1 MTLVREPVNAT
12 PRKAMGQSRRAR
24 VLARFYGMCAYPGCE
39 ISDSLQIDHTIPIA
53 LGGVEEDHN
62 LRPLCNYHHLQKTK
76 LDVKM
81 IAKAKRIIKRDAG
94 EGRMKQK
101 IHSRGFS
108 KPSVPVKIPSRP
120 FGPSKKSRRAM
131 EADQ

>member
-1 MTLVREPVNAT
+1 MTLTREPVPAT

-24 VLARFYGMCAYPGCE
+24 VLARFGGKCAYPGCE

-53 LGGVEEDHN
+53 LGGLEDDAN
-62 LRPLCNYHHLQKTK
+62 LRPLCNYHHIQKTK

-94 EGRMKQK
+94 EGRMKRPIQ
-101 IHSRGFS
+101 SRGFS
-108 KPSVPVKIPSRP
+108 KPSTPVKIPSRP
-120 FGPSKKSRRAM
+120 FGKRPRLV
-131 EADQ
+131 EGVN

>member
-1 MTLVREPVNAT
+1 
-12 PRKAMGQSRRAR
+12 MGQSRRAR
-24 VLARFYGMCAYPGCE
+24 VLARFNGMCAYPGCE

-94 EGRMKQK
+94 EGRVKRK
-101 IHSRGFS
+101 IPSRGFS
-108 KPSVPVKIPSRP
+108 KPTTPIKIQSRG
-120 FGPSKKSRRAM
+120 FGPTKKARRSM
-131 EADQ
+131 EESQ

>member
-1 MTLVREPVNAT
+1 MTLEPVPAT

-24 VLARFYGMCAYPGCE
+24 VLARFDGMCAYPGCE
-39 ISDSLQIDHTIPIA
+39 IRDSLQIDHTIPIA
-53 LGGVEEDHN
+53 LGGKEEDAN

-94 EGRMKQK
+94 EGRVKRK
-101 IHSRGFS
+101 IPSRGFS
-108 KPSVPVKIPSRP
+108 KPTVPIKIPSRP
-120 FGPSKKSRRAM
+120 FAPSKTARRTM
-131 EADQ
+131 GESQ